1 MELFAGYYPRPWFNQ
16 NWTSTNYPC
25 AFDEMKTTWADDD
38 PYPACNFDTFFGAVL
53 SIFVV
58 LSGENWNEIYYDQH
72 AATYQS
78 TFPGVFFPT
87 FFFLL
92 LFVVANLILF
102 NLFIA
107 VLLVNME
114 QDEDE
119 DEDEGEG
126 ESGKGGESSSRDHQG
141 ADSGARA
148 RGAGGDGGEGAA
160 RDRQGAACARA
171 DGGSVAPGGRDVG
184 IEGEPLT
191 KERLAECRGAFAL
204 HDEDGDGI
212 VTAAELGAVM
222 RSLGRDP
229 TEAELPDMI
238 SEVDGDGDG
247 CVDFAE
253 FCTLM
258 AQNWDGGGGG
268 GGGEDSQGGGDE
280 AAVYS
285 RERPA
290 APPISST
297 PRAMTFDFGEY
308 RVEGA
313 AAPLSIKLLP
323 PRPAPDPRLPCACRQ
338 PARVGGR
345 EHGGLRAAGRQAP
358 ATA

>member
-58 LSGENWNEIYYDQH
+58 LSGENWNEIYYNQH

-114 QDEDE
+114 

-126 ESGKGGESSSRDHQG
+126 EGGKGRESSSRDHQG

-160 RDRQGAACARA
+160 RGIQGAVC
-171 DGGSVAPGGRDVG
+171 
-184 IEGEPLT
+184 
-191 KERLAECRGAFAL
+191 LAECRGAFAL
-204 HDEDGDGI
+204 HDRDGDGI

-229 TEAELPDMI
+229 TEAELQDMI

-280 AAVYS
+280 AADDS

-313 AAPLSIKLLP
+313 AAPLTIKLLP

-345 EHGGLRAAGRQAP
+345 EHGGLRATGRQAP